1 MAGSAVVFAPLL
13 PIPDAPDLAWEATI
27 ESWLS
32 LVDAAWSD
40 KADALS
46 EATAPAGG
54 FPSSGAPRILPGP
67 RWSKS
72 SSGATQT
79 QNPALRKSAKAWVE
93 QAWARYEAA
102 GRTGAVPESG
112 VAVAHQALGLA
123 SRVSTANLCEYRG
136 KYTPLPPKKRPAAA
150 SAAFALSTKDPNELE
165 FLGEGATERV
175 IAEEIA
181 RAYGGDHLHLWTFG
195 GAAHVWL
202 ARSAAPGQMP
212 AISSFSFRLAA
223 RARQPQLAA
232 LREAFEGSTL
242 SPDFSVLERL
252 LAPAE
257 LSVPEWFAA
266 FGVAGMKPEPL
277 VDPAALWADFDRVR
291 TALCR
296 GEAPDG
302 KAAARVNAAIE
313 RLGEKLPKKV
323 PTKGPPEAAFAGSE
337 RALALAIGALGR
349 QLPEAPKPKDT
360 AEERYRTAVRARTYQ
375 ALALPPEPER
385 LPRWSALPAVLGPTA
400 AYGGR
405 LDEAE
410 GGILSL
416 ELRTEATAQELAEL
430 RANLQ
435 GTGLIAGYGRAWID
449 EGRVLG
455 TMCSNLDL
463 ALLASVLADLPAA
476 STELKISLGPEHCA
490 SFKLYAA

>member
-1 MAGSAVVFAPLL
+1 MAASAVVFAPLATL
-13 PIPDAPDLAWEATI
+13 PEQPDRAWEATI
-27 ESWLS
+27 ESWTS
-32 LVDAAWSD
+32 LADTYWSEKVDALPEAEQGGLPRTLRGSR
-40 KADALS
+40 LS
-46 EATAPAGG
+46 RSL
-54 FPSSGAPRILPGP
+54 SS
-67 RWSKS
+67 
-72 SSGATQT
+72 ATQT
-79 QNPALRKSAKAWVE
+79 QSPVLRKSAKAWVE
-93 QAWARYEAA
+93 EAWARFEAS
-102 GRTGAVPESG
+102 GRTGPAPEGG

-123 SRVSTANLCEYRG
+123 SRVSTANLCQYRG
-136 KYTPLPPKKRPAAA
+136 KYAPLPPKRRPAAA

-165 FLGEGATERV
+165 FLAEGATERA

-202 ARSAAPGQMP
+202 ARSATPGESP
-212 AISSFSFRLAA
+212 AISCFSFRLAA
-223 RARQPQLAA
+223 RQRQPQLAA
-232 LREAFEGSTL
+232 LRGAFEGSKL
-242 SPDFSVLERL
+242 SPDFSILERL
-252 LAPAE
+252 LGEPE
-257 LSVPEWFAA
+257 LTLPEWFAA
-266 FGVAGMKPEPL
+266 FGVAGIKAEPPL
-277 VDPAALWADFDRVR
+277 IDPAALWADFDRVR
-291 TALCR
+291 AALCQ

-302 KAAARVNAAIE
+302 KAAARLTATIE
-313 RLGEKLPKKV
+313 RLGEKLPRKV
-323 PTKGPPEAAFAGSE
+323 PSKGPPEAVFAGPE

-349 QLPEAPKPKDT
+349 QLPEAPKTKDS

-375 ALALPPEPER
+375 ALLLSPKPER
-385 LPRWSALPAVLGPTA
+385 LPRWSALPAVLGPYA
-400 AYGGR
+400 AYRGR
-405 LDEAE
+405 LEEAE
-410 GGILSL
+410 GGIVAL

-490 SFKLYAA
+490 SFKVYAA